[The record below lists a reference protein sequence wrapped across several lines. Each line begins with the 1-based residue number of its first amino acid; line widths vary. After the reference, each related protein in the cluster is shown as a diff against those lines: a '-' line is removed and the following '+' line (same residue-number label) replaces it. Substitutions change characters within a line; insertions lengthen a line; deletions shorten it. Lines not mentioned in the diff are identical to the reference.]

1 MPYIPPTGDLL
12 PFALSGADYTPPT
25 GSAVAFDM
33 RFYPPYVAP
42 PGNMVALDFS
52 GAYTPP
58 LGSEVALEF
67 VKNANPVG
75 DTQYLFPLNYDAAL
89 YGDGLVR
96 KQYEIITA
104 SGIAVAP
111 AGFPSTRN
119 SWTFARPSAIAAPI
133 PGRPSVILK
142 DRPVAPPGIAAY
154 ATGFLTIINRNRY
167 VFAGNIQAPS
177 LTAPTIYLYTRY
189 LKPGGYVAT
198 QIPATM
204 RISLEKQ
211 RVQLNA
217 GIAVQPMGTAWISH
231 GTRTLSPAGSMFMAV
246 GRPLVGGTRYLL
258 AQGWDASAYG
268 TRIIPVSQS
277 AYPQGFVGVLGAAA
291 IKNKLTFAS
300 PLGFETNGQE
310 QFRWG
315 RPTTF
320 NRRQVISLFY
330 DPDSQLN
337 PPGWSPWTAI
347 YNRNRVV
354 GHFSGPV
361 ARVGEPLIENGAR
374 LIAASGMTPP
384 GYPGTVKAGLVAY
397 GVRRLPL
404 DGIEPPLM
412 SRWASVNNAARV
424 LLPPGLLSSSIGQ
437 SSLENTRRYYRFVG
451 NFDALSVGLP
461 FVAFAIRGVS
471 MEPRYAIAPPVVQLP
486 EIKLYTRYIDGP
498 GSDMSRIGAPALTI
512 RFNIIAPKWVLR
524 DFVGDPRLHNVTPE
538 VRTNGRNS
546 EAFGDALVRL
556 QYRRLPVDG
565 YTSMAF
571 GRAKIAD
578 RTGLISTLGINSMRV
593 ADKLVVTK
601 TGAPPYS
608 PQNIIMDRL
617 IDSESAFGRPDFNQ
631 RAIFPS
637 GISSLKVGVLA
648 IHSNG
653 IRVDFGIKFDDYG
666 TPDVSLKNRRVTVAE
681 WPDSLIYQP
690 STPRLSPHTIWAV
703 KEAPQQAKDNHPPR
717 SLHYVGEINTFP
729 YVAPGERFGNPRITK
744 NLYLIE
750 RASAGDRSD
759 VPRPVLTLKR
769 RFITPPGLQAYRF
782 GWAKASDGREF
793 IVQFGSLDSQ
803 LFGKPGI
810 ARAPYYGPQ
819 TIRATG
825 LAATPVSALTWVS
838 LLHRT
843 FATPGINSLA
853 MGSSRGG
860 SPYQWQSLNVGPLMP
875 TIPKGFD
882 SQALGSAWVS
892 LRVRNLGAEGFDTF
906 TSTYELAQFAKRMR
920 VRNAAMAEIPTQT
933 ILPVGGSGLSIGV
946 PNIRL
951 GVHYIRPDG
960 DADQYRK
967 GAF

>member
-1 MPYIPPTGDLL
+1 MLYVPPLGDSLQFNL
-12 PFALSGADYTPPT
+12 VGADYVPPG

-42 PGNMVALDFS
+42 PGSMVALDFS

-58 LGSEVALEF
+58 LGNEVALEF

-75 DTQYLFPLNYDAAL
+75 DTQYLFPLAYDAAL

-96 KQYEIITA
+96 KQYEIVTA

-111 AGFPSTRN
+111 AGFPSVRN
-119 SWTFARPSAIAAPI
+119 NWTFARPSAIAAPLS
-133 PGRPSVILK
+133 GRPSVILK
-142 DRPVAPPGIAAY
+142 DRPVAPSGIAGY
-154 ATGFLTIINRNRY
+154 AAGFPTVINRNRY

-177 LTAPTIYLYTRY
+177 LASPTIYLYTRY
-189 LKPGGYVAT
+189 LKPSGYVAT
-198 QIPATM
+198 QIPTTM
-204 RISLEKQ
+204 RVSLEKQ

-217 GIAVQPMGTAWISH
+217 GIATPAMGNAWISQ
-231 GTRTLSPAGSMFMAV
+231 GTRTLSPAGGMFMAV
-246 GRPLVGGTRYLL
+246 GRPLIGGTRYLL
-258 AQGWDASAYG
+258 TQGWDASAYG
-268 TRIIPVSQS
+268 ARIIPESQS
-277 AYPQGFVGVLGAAA
+277 AYPLGFTGAFGSTGV
-291 IKNKLTFAS
+291 KNKLTFAK
-300 PLGFETNGQE
+300 PAGFETNGQE

-315 RPTTF
+315 SSVVF
-320 NRRQVISLFY
+320 NRLQFVSMYY

-347 YNRNRVV
+347 YNRNRVI

-361 ARVGEPLIENGAR
+361 ARAGEPLIENGAR
-374 LIAASGMTPP
+374 LIAAPGMTPP

-404 DGIEPPLM
+404 DGMEPPIM

-424 LLPPGLLSSSIGQ
+424 LLPPGLLSSSVGQ

-451 NFDALSVGLP
+451 NFDALNVGLP

-471 MEPRYAIAPPVVQLP
+471 MEPRYAIAPPVIQLP

-498 GSDMSRIGAPALTI
+498 GSDMSRIGTPALTI

-546 EAFGDALVRL
+546 EAFGDTFVRL
-556 QYRRLPVDG
+556 QYRRFPVDG

-578 RTGLISTLGINSMRV
+578 RTGLISTPGINSMRV

-608 PQNIIMDRL
+608 PQNIIMDTL
-617 IDSESAFGRPDFNQ
+617 IDSESVFGRPDFNQ
-631 RAIFPS
+631 RAMFPS
-637 GISSLKVGVLA
+637 GISSLRVGLLA

-653 IRVDFGIKFDDYG
+653 IRVDYGIKFDDYG
-666 TPDVSLKNRRVTVAE
+666 TPAVSLKNRRVTVAE
-681 WPDSLIYQP
+681 WPDSLIYHP
-690 STPRLSPHTIWAV
+690 SAPRLSPHTIWAV

-717 SLHYVGEINTFP
+717 SLHYVGETNDFP
-729 YVAPGERFGNPRITK
+729 YYGPGERFGSHRITK

-750 RASAGDRSD
+750 RVSAGSGSS
-759 VPRPVLTLKR
+759 VSRPAVILKR
-769 RFITPPGLQAYRF
+769 RFIVPPGLQAYRV
-782 GWAKASDGREF
+782 GWAKASDGREV
-793 IVQFGSLDSQ
+793 ITQFGSLDAQ

-810 ARAPYYGPQ
+810 ARAPYTGPQ
-819 TIRATG
+819 TIKPAG
-825 LAATPVSALTWVS
+825 LAATPVSGLTWVS

-843 FATPGINSLA
+843 FAAPGINSLA

-882 SQALGSAWVS
+882 SQVLGSAWVS

-920 VRNAAMAEIPTQT
+920 VRSAALAEIPKQT
-933 ILPVGGSGLSIGV
+933 ILPVGGSDLSIGV

-951 GVHYIRPDG
+951 GAHYIRPDG

>member
-1 MPYIPPTGDLL
+1 MPYVPPSGDQL
-12 PFALSGADYTPPT
+12 PFDLVGADYVPPG

-33 RFYPPYVAP
+33 RFYPPYIAP
-42 PGNMVALDFS
+42 PGNAVALDFS
-52 GAYTPP
+52 GAYSPP
-58 LGSEVALEF
+58 PGDAVALEF
-67 VKNANPVG
+67 VKDSNPVG
-75 DTQYLFPLNYDAAL
+75 DTQYLFPLTYDASL
-89 YGDGLVR
+89 YGSVSLR
-96 KQYEIITA
+96 KQYEYLAA
-104 SGIAVAP
+104 SGIAAP
-111 AGFPSTRN
+111 SAGSPYAWNYS
-119 SWTFARPSAIAAPI
+119 TFARPGGVAAPAA
-133 PGRPSVILK
+133 GRPTVILK
-142 DRPVAPPGIAAY
+142 DRPVAPNGIAPA
-154 ATGFLTIINRNRY
+154 ASGFPVIINRNRF
-167 VFAGNIQAPS
+167 VLAGNLAAPA
-177 LTAPTIYLYTRY
+177 LAAPQVWLYTRY

-198 QIPATM
+198 QIPTTM

-217 GIAVQPMGTAWISH
+217 GIAVPPTGTAWISQ
-231 GTRTLSPAGSMFMAV
+231 GTRTLSPAGGMFMAV

-268 TRIIPVSQS
+268 TRVIPESQS
-277 AYPQGFVGVLGAAA
+277 AYPQGFVGVFGATA

-347 YNRNRVV
+347 NNRNRVI
-354 GHFSGPV
+354 GHFSGAV

-374 LIAASGMTPP
+374 LIAVPGMDSP
-384 GYPGTVKAGLVAY
+384 GYPGTTKAGLVAY
-397 GVRRLPL
+397 GVRKLPL
-404 DGIEPPLM
+404 EGIESPLM

-424 LLPPGLLSSSIGQ
+424 LLPPGLASAAIGQ
-437 SSLENTRRYYRFVG
+437 PSLENTRRYYRFVG
-451 NFDALSVGLP
+451 NYDALSVGLP
-461 FVAFAIRGVS
+461 FVAFAIRGIS

-486 EIKLYTRYIDGP
+486 EVKLYTRYIDAP
-498 GSDMSRIGAPALTI
+498 GSDMARIGTPALVI

-524 DFVGDPRLHNVTPE
+524 DFVGEPRLHNVTPQ

-546 EAFGDALVRL
+546 EAFGDAFVRL
-556 QYRRLPVDG
+556 EFRHLPVDG
-565 YTSMAF
+565 YTAMIF
-571 GRAKIAD
+571 GRPKIAD
-578 RTGLISTLGINSMRV
+578 RTGRISIAGINSMLV

-608 PQNIIMDRL
+608 PQNIIMDTL
-617 IDSESAFGRPDFNQ
+617 VNSESQFGRPDFNQ
-631 RAIFPS
+631 RAMFPS
-637 GISSLKVGVLA
+637 GINSLKVGVA
-648 IHSNG
+648 TIHSNG
-653 IRVDFGIKFDDYG
+653 IRVDYGIKFDDYG

-681 WPDSLIYQP
+681 WPSSLVYQP
-690 STPRLSPHTIWAV
+690 AAPRLSPHTIWAV

-729 YVAPGERFGNPRITK
+729 YVDPGERFGNPRITK